1 MAANYVTVNSIID
14 SLELLT
20 KQEDSYLSNIPR
32 PMLIR
37 LARKGLKE
45 FVLKY
50 TNEVR
55 ALIMPVKDDNSIDLP
70 HDYVK
75 YMRISYLTDC
85 GKLVPIGVDTSIS
98 ISNTYLLDNFDEILL
113 DNNDVPL
120 LGSGDSG
127 INRECT
133 SYSFDYSTCP
143 QYGNRRFYSDYYG
156 GNNQNINNSFLG
168 EITFKED
175 TVNQKIQFSGTK
187 LEQVVIEYS
196 INPYANVGS
205 LDDLEINIFFADA
218 LEKYVYNELVKHKRN
233 EVVPAN
239 EKLRAY
245 KDFKEALL
253 EAKIH
258 KNMPPL
264 ADIKKVTNLN

>member
-20 KQEDSYLSNIPR
+20 KQEDSYLSNTNR
-32 PMLIR
+32 SMLIR

-45 FVLKY
+45 FVIKY

-55 ALIMPVKDDNSIDLP
+55 ALIMSVKDDNSIDLP

-75 YMRISYLTDC
+75 YMRLSYLNDC

-98 ISNTYLLDNFDEILL
+98 ISNKYLLDNFDEILL
-113 DNNDVPL
+113 DNNDIPL
-120 LGSGDSG
+120 LGSGNEG
-127 INRECT
+127 ISRECT
-133 SYSFDYSTCP
+133 SYNFDYSTCP
-143 QYGNRRFYSDYYG
+143 QYGNRRFYSDYYAD
-156 GNNQNINNSFLG
+156 NRQNINNSFLG
-168 EITFKED
+168 DISFKED
-175 TVNQKIQFSGTK
+175 VINKKIQFSGTK
-187 LEQVVIEYS
+187 LDKVVIEYS

-205 LDDLEINIFFADA
+205 LDNLEINIFFADA
-218 LEKYVYNELVKHKRN
+218 LEKYVYNELIKNKRN

-245 KDFKEALL
+245 KDYKEALL

-258 KNMPPL
+258 KNTPPL